1 MLFSLFLD
9 FLLDMFDFVESLLKS
24 YTPKPTKKLKKDN
37 DRSIFLSL

>member
-9 FLLDMFDFVESLLKS
+9 FLLDIFDFAESLLKS

-37 DRSIFLSL
+37 YLDMFLSF